1 MRTLTKPAALLAA
14 LALAAMAGTAQA
26 DDSDQGHFQVKVL
39 GTAVLASGHVTKV
52 NSDAAGLVANGAV
65 TGTKANDNAVPTI
78 ALEYFFTKNISVETI
93 CCVTGHHVTIG
104 AGAAAGQG
112 AIDDVK
118 IIPATFTAKYHL
130 PLGHGI
136 KPYAGVG
143 PALFIMLS
151 DQPSG
156 FVQGLGVTRTK
167 MSSEFGV
174 ALQSGVDIALGHGYG
189 LSFDAKKYFV
199 STNAHFY
206 AGGTEVLS
214 TRNRLDPWV
223 VSGGISYRF

>member
-1 MRTLTKPAALLAA
+1 MRQLTKPAALLAA
-14 LALAAMAGTAQA
+14 VALAAMAGSAQA
-26 DDSDQGHFQVKVL
+26 DDADQGHFQVKVL

-52 NSDAAGLVANGAV
+52 NSDAAGLVSSGAV

-78 ALEYFFTKNISVETI
+78 ALEYFFTKNVSVETI

-151 DQPSG
+151 DQPSA

-167 MSSEFGV
+167 LSSEFGV

-199 STNAHFY
+199 STSAHFY

-223 VSGGISYRF
+223 VSGGVSYRF

>member
-14 LALAAMAGTAQA
+14 VALAAMAGTAQA
-26 DDSDQGHFQVKVL
+26 DDADQGHFQVKVL

-52 NSDAAGLVANGAV
+52 NSDAAGLVSSGAV

-151 DQPSG
+151 DQPSA

-167 MSSEFGV
+167 LSSEFGV

>member
-1 MRTLTKPAALLAA
+1 MRQLTKPAALLAA
-14 LALAAMAGTAQA
+14 VALAAMAGTAMA
-26 DDSDQGHFQVKVL
+26 DDADQGHFQVKVL

-52 NSDAAGLVANGAV
+52 NSDAAGLVSSGAV

-78 ALEYFFTKNISVETI
+78 ALEYFFTKNVSVETI

-118 IIPATFTAKYHL
+118 IIPATFTAKYHP

-151 DQPSG
+151 DQPSA
-156 FVQGLGVTRTK
+156 FVQDLGVTRTK
-167 MSSEFGV
+167 LSSEFGV